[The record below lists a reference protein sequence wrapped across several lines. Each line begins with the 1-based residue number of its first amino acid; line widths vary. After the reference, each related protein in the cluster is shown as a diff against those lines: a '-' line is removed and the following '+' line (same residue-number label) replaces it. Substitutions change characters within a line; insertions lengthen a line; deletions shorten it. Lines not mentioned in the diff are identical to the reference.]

1 MLHDSKQPIFQ
12 KMGQSTWYSNCTA
25 ILCQRDSPSQRC
37 DFATSFKTACASGLD
52 AKKTRNTGDK
62 KEGFDVEIG
71 DVCDNIYLS
80 SSVRFSTE
88 LPTDRPIEVTKTL
101 LPTTPVP
108 STQITEKPTSTA
120 HRQPAKVKTEQSTD
134 VKTNTSS
141 PKVLA
146 TTGTTDADNVDSTTP
161 KPTDTRPEDKSTA
174 SKGPPLPTTLSSKS
188 NKPST
193 SADDQPVKV
202 STTDGSEGKSDIS
215 GSPPTVV
222 PTESSV
228 SEDEATTATQD
239 PDVDNVEGTTPK
251 PTYTRTRDGPTV
263 SDSSSKGPPLPT
275 TLSPKSEKPSITTD
289 DDQSVSLSTTDGSEG
304 KSDISGSPPTVVPTE
319 NWVSDE
325 QRSEDVASTRLSTPP
340 MSTEDPSDKSN
351 ESDVKTNTSSEVIAT
366 TGTPDGDNVDG
377 TTPKPT
383 HIRPEDKSTASEGPP
398 LPTTLLSK
406 SNKPSTSADD
416 QPIKVS
422 TTDGSEGKSD
432 ISGSPPTVVPTD
444 SSVSEDETTAAT
456 QDPDVDNV
464 EGTTPKPTDTRTRDG
479 PTVSDSPSKGPPLPT
494 TLSRKAENPSVTT
507 DDDQSVSLSTTDG
520 SDENKSEITG
530 SPPTVVP
537 TENWVSDEQGSEDV
551 ASTRLSTPPMSTED
565 PSDKSNESDVKTN
578 SSLSEVISTTGTP
591 DGDNVD
597 GTTPKPT
604 DTQPEDKSTAS
615 KGPPLPTTL
624 SSKSN
629 RASTSAHDQ
638 QVKVSTTDGS
648 EGKSD
653 ISGSPPTVVPTDSSV
668 SEDEATTATQDP
680 DVDNVEST
688 TPKPTDTRTRDGP
701 TVSDSS
707 SKGPPLPTTLSSK
720 SNKPSTSADD
730 QPVKVFT
737 TDGSE
742 GKSDIS
748 GSPVTVVPTYSS
760 VSEDEATTSTPDP
773 DADNVEA
780 TTPKPTDT
788 RTRDDPT
795 VSDSSSK
802 RPPLPT
808 TLSPKSE
815 KLSITTDDDQSVSL
829 STTDGSDEDKSE
841 ITGSPPTVVPT
852 ESSVS
857 DEQRSEDVASARLST
872 PPMSTEDPS
881 DDSKESG
888 VKTHT
893 ASSEVISTTG
903 TPDGDNVDGTT
914 PKPTD
919 TRPEDKSTASKGP
932 PLPTTLS
939 SKSNKASTSADDQ
952 PVKVSTTDGSEGKS
966 DISGSPP
973 TVVPTD
979 SSVSEDEATT
989 ATQDPDVDNVEGTTP
1004 KPTDTRT
1011 RDGPTVSDSPSKGP
1025 PLPTTLSSKSNKPST
1040 SADDQPVKVSTTDG
1054 SEGKSDI
1061 SGSPPTVVPTDSSVS
1076 EDEATT
1082 STPDP
1087 DADNVEGTT
1096 PKPTD
1101 TRTRDGST
1109 VSDSSSKGPPLPT
1122 TLSRKA
1128 ENPSITTDD
1137 DQSVRLSTTDGS
1149 DEDKSEITE
1158 SPPTVIP
1165 TENWVS
1171 DEQGSE
1177 DVAST
1182 RLSTP
1187 PMSTEDPSD
1196 ESNESDVKTN
1206 TSSSKEIVTT
1216 GTPDGDNVDGTTPKP
1231 TDTRPEDKSTASKGP
1246 PLPTTLSSK
1255 SNKASTS
1262 ADDQPVKVS
1271 TTNGPEGKS
1280 DISGSPPT
1288 VVPTDSSV
1296 SEDEATTA
1304 TQDPDV
1310 VNVEGTTPKP
1320 TDTRTRDGST
1330 VSDSS
1335 SKGPPLPTTLSPK
1348 SEKPSITTDD
1358 DQSVSLSTTDGSDE
1372 DKSEITGSP
1381 PTVVPTENWVSDEQ
1395 GSEDVASTRLSTPP
1409 MSTEDPSDESNES
1422 DVKTNTSSS
1431 EEIVT
1436 TGTPDGDNV
1445 DGTTPKPTN
1454 TRQKDKS
1461 TASKGPPLP
1470 TTLSSKSN
1478 KASTSADDQPVKVST
1493 TNGSEGK
1500 SDISGSPPTVVPT
1513 DSSVSED
1520 EATTAT
1526 QDPDV
1531 DNVEGTT
1538 PKPTDTRTRDGST
1551 VSDSSSKGPPL
1562 PTTLSPK
1569 SEKPSITTDDD
1580 QSVSLSTT
1588 DGSDED
1594 KSEITGSPP
1603 TVVPT
1608 ENWVSDEQG
1617 SEDVASTRLST
1628 PPMSTEDPSDGSNE
1642 SDVKTN
1648 TSSSE
1653 VISTTGTPDGDNVD
1667 GTTPKPTDTRQKDKS
1682 TASKGPPLPTTLS
1695 SKSNKASTSADDQPV
1710 KVSTTDGS
1718 EGKSDI
1724 SGSPPTVVPTD
1735 SSVPEDEATTAT
1747 HDPDVDNVEGT
1758 TPKPTDTRTR
1768 DGPTVSDSSSK
1779 GPPLPTTLSPKS
1791 NKPSTS
1797 ADDQSVS
1804 LSTTDGSDE
1813 DKSEIT
1819 GSPPTVVPTD
1829 SSVSEDEAATSTPDP
1844 EADNVEGTTPKPTD
1858 TRTRDGPTVSDSSSK
1873 GPPLPTTLSP
1883 KSEKPSITTDDD
1895 QSVSLSTTD
1904 GSDKDKSEIT
1914 GSPPT
1919 VVPTENWVSDE
1930 QGSED
1935 VASTRLSTPPMS
1947 TEDPSDDSKESD
1959 VKTNTSSSE
1968 VIVTTGTPDGDNV
1981 DGTTPKPTDTRPE
1994 DKSTA
1999 SKGPPLPTTLSSKSN
2014 KSSTSADDQPVKV
2027 STTEGK
2033 SDISGSPPT
2042 VVPTESSVSDKQSSE
2057 DEATTA
2063 TPDPDA
2069 DNVEGTTP
2077 KPTDTRTR
2085 DGVTV
2090 SDLSSKGPPLQT
2102 TLSPKS
2108 EKQYITTD
2116 DDQSVSLSTTD
2127 GSDQDKSEI
2136 TGSPPTVVPTES
2148 SVSGE
2153 QSSDDKAT
2161 TATPDPDA
2169 DNVEGTTPKPTDTRT
2184 RDGPTVSDTSSNGPP
2199 LPTTLSPKSE
2209 KPSITTDD
2217 DQSVSLST
2225 TDGSDQD
2232 KSDISKGPPT
2242 VVPTES
2248 SVSGE
2253 PRSDDIPSS
2262 KFSTPPISSED
2273 PSTGG
2278 SHNPPTTEEVSFKAT
2293 SSAPLKSVQ
2302 LPSPVVFPCDDTSTD
2317 DITDGGNVANQT
2329 SGENQNVKSTE
2340 TATEIP
2346 TKHSDGPAT
2355 KESTGGSDKVSSVTD
2370 EYDSKSN
2377 TSEDVEIGAVT
2388 GKPIDK
2394 ETTEQKSKITDRS
2407 DLSRATDDLN
2417 TGSVKER
2424 TKKSDPSS
2432 PPTIIPT
2439 VSRPITPDIG
2449 TASTKSF
2456 SPIPS
2461 TEDNRPVV
2469 ASTTVY
2475 NEINSTNSSE
2485 KIGLSSRAVT
2495 TLPPTPEISTTE
2507 NGNVMISDTE
2517 IPTTSTAHRQP
2528 AKVSTKESV
2537 DAETT
2542 SSTIGIIVTTP
2553 SQDPDVYGTSP
2564 EPTDTQIKDK
2574 SAVSVT
2580 PTKVSG
2586 SDEQKSE
2593 DVASTRVFSST
2604 PPTMIPSGDTRTSKN
2619 PFTNS
2624 KPNVIP
2630 TTPKKK
2636 DSSVK
2641 TDEGASSKVPV
2652 DKSSDALTTF
2662 SNGPDPTSDVTKTS
2676 DEKSNPTIIPTTEPS
2691 KDTKKCD
2698 HDEVYKMLVLD
2709 ICSDIVFGDD
2719 SSWKCN
2725 KVKNLHVLF
2734 NRLNH

>member
-1 MLHDSKQPIFQ
+1 MTASSQFFQ

-25 ILCQRDSPSQRC
+25 ILCQTDSPSQRC
-37 DFATSFKTACASGLD
+37 DFATSFKTACASGID
-52 AKKTRNTGDK
+52 AKQSRNTGDK
-62 KEGFDVEIG
+62 KEGFVVEIG

-80 SSVRFSTE
+80 STVRVATE
-88 LPTDRPIEVTKTL
+88 VPTDRPIEVTKTL

-108 STQITEKPTSTA
+108 SKQITERPTSTA

-141 PKVLA
+141 PEVIA
-146 TTGTTDADNVDSTTP
+146 TTGTPDADNVDGTTPKPTDTRPEEKSTASKGPPLPTTLSSKSNKASTSADDQPVKVSTTDGSEGKSDISGNPPTVVPTEISVSDKQSSEDEAKTATQDPDVDNVQGTTPKPTDTRTRDGPTVSDSSSNGTPLPTTLSPKSEKPSITTDDDQSVSLSTTDGSDEDKSEITESPPTVILTENWVSDEQRSASTRLSTPPMSTEVPSDESNESDVKTNASSSEVIATTGTPDGENVDGTTPKPTDTLPEDKSTASKGPPLPTTLSSKSNIPSTSADDQPVKVSTTDGSEGKSDISGSPPTVVPTENFVSDEQSSEDEATTATPDPDVDNVEGTTPKPTDTRTRDGPTVSDSSSKGPPLPTTLSPNSEKPSTSADDQPVKVSTTDGSEGKSDISGSPPTVVPTESSVSEDEAKTATQDPDVDNVQGTTPKPTDTRTRDGPTVSDSSSNGTPLPTTLSPKSEKPSITTDDDQSVSLSTTDGSDEDKSEITESPPTVILTENWVSDEQRSASTRLSTPPMSTEVPSDESNESDVKTNASSSEVIATTGTPDGDNVDGTTPKPTDTRPEDKSTASKGPPLPTTLSSKSNTLSTSADDQPVKVSTTDGSEGKSDISGSPPTVVPTENFVSDEQSSENEATTATQDPDVDNVEGTTPKPTDTRTRDGPTVSDSSSKGPPLPTTLSPKSEKPSTSADDQPVKVSTTDGSEGKSDISGSPPTVVPTESSVSEDEAKTATQDPDVDNVQGTTPKPTDTRTRDGPTVSDSSSNGTPLPTTLLPKSEKLSITTDDDQSVSLSTTDGSDEDKSEITGSPPTVVLTENWVSDEQRSASTRLSTPPMSTEVPSDESNESDVKTNASSSEVITTTGTPDGDNVDGTTP

-215 GSPPTVV
+215 GSPPTVI
-222 PTESSV
+222 PTESSI
-228 SEDEATTATQD
+228 SEKEATT
-239 PDVDNVEGTTPK
+239 
-251 PTYTRTRDGPTV
+251 
-263 SDSSSKGPPLPT
+263 
-275 TLSPKSEKPSITTD
+275 
-289 DDQSVSLSTTDGSEG
+289 
-304 KSDISGSPPTVVPTE
+304 
-319 NWVSDE
+319 
-325 QRSEDVASTRLSTPP
+325 
-340 MSTEDPSDKSN
+340 
-351 ESDVKTNTSSEVIAT
+351 
-366 TGTPDGDNVDG
+366 
-377 TTPKPT
+377 
-383 HIRPEDKSTASEGPP
+383 
-398 LPTTLLSK
+398 
-406 SNKPSTSADD
+406 
-416 QPIKVS
+416 
-422 TTDGSEGKSD
+422 
-432 ISGSPPTVVPTD
+432 
-444 SSVSEDETTAAT
+444 AT

-479 PTVSDSPSKGPPLPT
+479 PTVSDSSSKGQPLPT
-494 TLSRKAENPSVTT
+494 TLSP
-507 DDDQSVSLSTTDG
+507 
-520 SDENKSEITG
+520 KSE
-530 SPPTVVP
+530 
-537 TENWVSDEQGSEDV
+537 
-551 ASTRLSTPPMSTED
+551 
-565 PSDKSNESDVKTN
+565 
-578 SSLSEVISTTGTP
+578 
-591 DGDNVD
+591 
-597 GTTPKPT
+597 KP
-604 DTQPEDKSTAS
+604 
-615 KGPPLPTTL
+615 
-624 SSKSN
+624 
-629 RASTSAHDQ
+629 STSADDQ
-638 QVKVSTTDGS
+638 PVKVSTTDGS

-653 ISGSPPTVVPTDSSV
+653 ISGSPPTVVPTESSV
-668 SEDEATTATQDP
+668 SEDEAKTATQDP
-680 DVDNVEST
+680 DVDNVQGT

-707 SKGPPLPTTLSSK
+707 SNGT
-720 SNKPSTSADD
+720 
-730 QPVKVFT
+730 
-737 TDGSE
+737 
-742 GKSDIS
+742 
-748 GSPVTVVPTYSS
+748 
-760 VSEDEATTSTPDP
+760 
-773 DADNVEA
+773 
-780 TTPKPTDT
+780 
-788 RTRDDPT
+788 
-795 VSDSSSK
+795 
-802 RPPLPT
+802 PLPT

-815 KLSITTDDDQSVSL
+815 KPSITTDDDQSVSL

-841 ITGSPPTVVPT
+841 ITGSPPTVILT
-852 ESSVS
+852 KNWVS
-857 DEQRSEDVASARLST
+857 DEQRSASTRLST
-872 PPMSTEDPS
+872 PPMSTEVLS
-881 DDSKESG
+881 DESNESD
-888 VKTHT
+888 VKTN
-893 ASSEVISTTG
+893 ASSSEVIATTG

-939 SKSNKASTSADDQ
+939 SKSNTPSTSADDQ

-973 TVVPTD
+973 TVVPTENFVSD
-979 SSVSEDEATT
+979 EQSSEDEATT
-989 ATQDPDVDNVEGTTP
+989 ATPDPDVDNVEGTTP

-1011 RDGPTVSDSPSKGP
+1011 RDGPTVSDSSSKGP
-1025 PLPTTLSSKSNKPST
+1025 PLPTTLSPNSEKPSTSADDQPVKVSTTDGSEGKSDISGSPPTVVPTESSVSEDEAKTATQDPDVDNVQGTTPKPTDTRTRDGPTVSDSSSNGTPLPTTLLPKSEKPSITTDDDQSVSLSTTDGSDEDKSEITGSPPTVVLTKNWVSDEQRSASTRLSTPPMSTEVPSDESNESDVKTNASSSEVITTTGTPDGDNVDGTTPKPTDTRPEDKSTASKGPSLPTTLSSKSNKPST

-1061 SGSPPTVVPTDSSVS
+1061 SGSPPTVVPTESSVS
-1076 EDEATT
+1076 EDEAKTAT
-1082 STPDP
+1082 QDP
-1087 DADNVEGTT
+1087 DVDNVQGTT

-1101 TRTRDGST
+1101 TRTRDGPT
-1109 VSDSSSKGPPLPT
+1109 VSDSSS
-1122 TLSRKA
+1122 
-1128 ENPSITTDD
+1128 N
-1137 DQSVRLSTTDGS
+1137 
-1149 DEDKSEITE
+1149 
-1158 SPPTVIP
+1158 
-1165 TENWVS
+1165 
-1171 DEQGSE
+1171 
-1177 DVAST
+1177 
-1182 RLSTP
+1182 
-1187 PMSTEDPSD
+1187 
-1196 ESNESDVKTN
+1196 
-1206 TSSSKEIVTT
+1206 
-1216 GTPDGDNVDGTTPKP
+1216 GT
-1231 TDTRPEDKSTASKGP
+1231 
-1246 PLPTTLSSK
+1246 
-1255 SNKASTS
+1255 
-1262 ADDQPVKVS
+1262 
-1271 TTNGPEGKS
+1271 
-1280 DISGSPPT
+1280 
-1288 VVPTDSSV
+1288 
-1296 SEDEATTA
+1296 
-1304 TQDPDV
+1304 
-1310 VNVEGTTPKP
+1310 
-1320 TDTRTRDGST
+1320 
-1330 VSDSS
+1330 
-1335 SKGPPLPTTLSPK
+1335 PLPTTLSPK

-1381 PTVVPTENWVSDEQ
+1381 PTVILTENLVSDEQ
-1395 GSEDVASTRLSTPP
+1395 RSASTRLSTPP
-1409 MSTEDPSDESNES
+1409 MSTEVPSDESNES
-1422 DVKTNTSSS
+1422 DVKTN
-1431 EEIVT
+1431 
-1436 TGTPDGDNV
+1436 
-1445 DGTTPKPTN
+1445 
-1454 TRQKDKS
+1454 
-1461 TASKGPPLP
+1461 A
-1470 TTLSSKSN
+1470 
-1478 KASTSADDQPVKVST
+1478 
-1493 TNGSEGK
+1493 
-1500 SDISGSPPTVVPT
+1500 
-1513 DSSVSED
+1513 
-1520 EATTAT
+1520 
-1526 QDPDV
+1526 
-1531 DNVEGTT
+1531 
-1538 PKPTDTRTRDGST
+1538 
-1551 VSDSSSKGPPL
+1551 
-1562 PTTLSPK
+1562 
-1569 SEKPSITTDDD
+1569 
-1580 QSVSLSTT
+1580 
-1588 DGSDED
+1588 
-1594 KSEITGSPP
+1594 
-1603 TVVPT
+1603 
-1608 ENWVSDEQG
+1608 
-1617 SEDVASTRLST
+1617 
-1628 PPMSTEDPSDGSNE
+1628 
-1642 SDVKTN
+1642 
-1648 TSSSE
+1648 SSSE
-1653 VISTTGTPDGDNVD
+1653 VIATTGTPDGDNVD
-1667 GTTPKPTDTRQKDKS
+1667 GTTPKPTDTRPEDKS

-1695 SKSNKASTSADDQPV
+1695 SKSNTPSTSADDKPV

-1724 SGSPPTVVPTD
+1724 SGSPPTVVPTENFVSD
-1735 SSVPEDEATTAT
+1735 EQSSEDEATTAT
-1747 HDPDVDNVEGT
+1747 PDPDV
-1758 TPKPTDTRTR
+1758 
-1768 DGPTVSDSSSK
+1768 
-1779 GPPLPTTLSPKS
+1779 
-1791 NKPSTS
+1791 
-1797 ADDQSVS
+1797 
-1804 LSTTDGSDE
+1804 
-1813 DKSEIT
+1813 
-1819 GSPPTVVPTD
+1819 
-1829 SSVSEDEAATSTPDP
+1829 
-1844 EADNVEGTTPKPTD
+1844 DNVEGTTPKPTD

-1904 GSDKDKSEIT
+1904 GSDEDESEIT

-1919 VVPTENWVSDE
+1919 VVPTENLVSDE
-1930 QGSED
+1930 QRSED

-1947 TEDPSDDSKESD
+1947 TEDPSDESNEPD
-1959 VKTNTSSSE
+1959 VETNTSSE
-1968 VIVTTGTPDGDNV
+1968 VIATTGTPDADNV
-1981 DGTTPKPTDTRPE
+1981 EGTTPKPTVIRSE

-2014 KSSTSADDQPVKV
+2014 KASTSADDQPVKV

-2042 VVPTESSVSDKQSSE
+2042 VVPTESSVSDEQSSE

-2069 DNVEGTTP
+2069 DNVEGTTS

-2085 DGVTV
+2085 DGPTV
-2090 SDLSSKGPPLQT
+2090 SDSSSKGPPLQT

-2108 EKQYITTD
+2108 EKQ
-2116 DDQSVSLSTTD
+2116 
-2127 GSDQDKSEI
+2127 
-2136 TGSPPTVVPTES
+2136 
-2148 SVSGE
+2148 
-2153 QSSDDKAT
+2153 
-2161 TATPDPDA
+2161 
-2169 DNVEGTTPKPTDTRT
+2169 
-2184 RDGPTVSDTSSNGPP
+2184 
-2199 LPTTLSPKSE
+2199 
-2209 KPSITTDD
+2209 SITTDD

-2278 SHNPPTTEEVSFKAT
+2278 SPDPPTTEEVSFKAT

-2302 LPSPVVFPCDDTSTD
+2302 LPSPVVFPCDETSTD
-2317 DITDGGNVANQT
+2317 VITDGGNVSNQT

-2377 TSEDVEIGAVT
+2377 TTEDVEIGAVT
-2388 GKPIDK
+2388 GKLIDK

-2407 DLSRATDDLN
+2407 DLSRATDDSN
-2417 TGSVKER
+2417 TGSVKEG

-2485 KIGLSSRAVT
+2485 KIGLSSRAAT

-2624 KPNVIP
+2624 KPNVTP